1 MGAGGVYSLW
11 AAKTGSTDAVAGP
24 RLVTDTEAG
33 HAFTVVLVG
42 TNKAATRQIVVFKQK
57 AEV

>member
-1 MGAGGVYSLW
+1 VYSLW

-33 HAFTVVLVG
+33 YAFTVVLVG

-57 AEV
+57 ADTV